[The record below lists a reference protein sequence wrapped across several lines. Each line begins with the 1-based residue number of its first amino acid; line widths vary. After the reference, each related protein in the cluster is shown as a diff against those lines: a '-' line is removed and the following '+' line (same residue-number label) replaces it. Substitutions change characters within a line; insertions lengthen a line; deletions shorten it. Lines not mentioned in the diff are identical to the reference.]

1 MLKAWSITTTVRNPE
16 RLRDFLV
23 ALQPLENQEWDNTNQ
38 ENYQK
43 LLIKN
48 RLYGFGNQQFYNGLP
63 KDIIDLVNNVDNEI
77 DDSIVDRII
86 AIKNYRD
93 FAMRGRQSIN
103 H

>member
-23 ALQPLENQEWDNTNQ
+23 ALQPLQNQEWNNANQ

-63 KDIIDLVNNVDNEI
+63 RDIIDLVNNVLHI
-77 DDSIVDRII
+77 L
-86 AIKNYRD
+86 
-93 FAMRGRQSIN
+93 
-103 H
+103 

>member
-23 ALQPLENQEWDNTNQ
+23 AFKPLEDKTWDSTNQ

-48 RLYGFGNQQFYNGLP
+48 RLYGFGNTQFYNGLTA
-63 KDIIDLVNNVDNEI
+63 DIIKTINDTDSEI
-77 DDSIVDRII
+77 SDGII
-86 AIKNYRD
+86 D
-93 FAMRGRQSIN
+93 GRTRFFD
-103 H
+103 